1 MVRSPRM
8 VILFDIDGTL
18 IDHDGAEAIAVSA
31 LRVRTQHDE
40 DAVGFLRRWRIAF
53 ERHYARYLA
62 GELSLQRQRRERFR
76 EVFDPTLSDATA
88 DQLSAWYIDQYL
100 AACELYPDVEPT
112 LAHLSAYPMGIVSNG
127 ERSQQ
132 QYKLMKT
139 RIDHY
144 FGPVILSGEC
154 GIAKPAR
161 GIFELAC
168 GSMGACPSQAVYVGD
183 RRDVDAEAARSVGM
197 HGIWL
202 DRSGSTDHGHPL
214 NRIGSLSELPAAIT
228 LIEQNQR

>member
-1 MVRSPRM
+1 MRTP
-8 VILFDIDGTL
+8 
-18 IDHDGAEAIAVSA
+18 SA
-31 LRVRTQHDE
+31 SF
-40 DAVGFLRRWRIAF
+40 GRWRIAF

-183 RRDVDAEAARSVGM
+183 RPDVDAEAARSVGM

-202 DRSGSTDHGHPL
+202 DRSGSTDHGHPKPDL
-214 NRIGSLSELPAAIT
+214 FTVRTPSRHNADRTKSKVIIRSTAA
-228 LIEQNQR
+228 LHCGNL

>member
-1 MVRSPRM
+1 M

-18 IDHDGAEAIAVSA
+18 IDHDGAEAIAASA

-40 DAVGFLRRWRIAF
+40 DPVGFLRRWRIAF
-53 ERHYARYLA
+53 EHHYARHLA

-100 AACELYPDVEPT
+100 AACELYPDDKPT
-112 LAHLSAYPMGIVSNG
+112 LAHLSTYPMGIVSNG

-132 QYKLMKT
+132 QYKLTKT

-144 FGPVILSGEC
+144 L
-154 GIAKPAR
+154 AR
-161 GIFELAC
+161 
-168 GSMGACPSQAVYVGD
+168 
-183 RRDVDAEAARSVGM
+183 
-197 HGIWL
+197 
-202 DRSGSTDHGHPL
+202 
-214 NRIGSLSELPAAIT
+214 
-228 LIEQNQR
+228 